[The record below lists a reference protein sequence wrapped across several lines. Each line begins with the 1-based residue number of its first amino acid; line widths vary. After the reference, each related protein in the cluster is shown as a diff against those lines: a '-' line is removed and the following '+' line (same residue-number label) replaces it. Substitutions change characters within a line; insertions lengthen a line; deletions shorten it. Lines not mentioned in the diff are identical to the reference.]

1 MLEFCF
7 RPVATCTST
16 SMTNARGTF
25 LQRPPTFHSC
35 HGFLVLL
42 FPLYHH
48 IRPLSRGFEL
58 GATER
63 DGTSQGCMGK
73 SAQTSCHP
81 PFVWRHPCVCGLPR
95 VPVLATTPPFSP
107 ALTFPVLHCISAWQF
122 RHCGATCN
130 AMSPYTPSQGSRG
143 TTHLSRSLFAASSA
157 SWSCVML
164 REWPPRAFTVDASR
178 HWPSRSL

>member
-1 MLEFCF
+1 MHLNLDHQRKGVHSYNAHPPFTAAMDSSYFSFHFITTFVLSLAVSSWE
-7 RPVATCTST
+7 RPSAMGRHTGEV
-16 SMTNARGTF
+16 GT
-25 LQRPPTFHSC
+25 
-35 HGFLVLL
+35 
-42 FPLYHH
+42 
-48 IRPLSRGFEL
+48 
-58 GATER
+58 
-63 DGTSQGCMGK
+63 
-73 SAQTSCHP
+73 QTSCHP
-81 PFVWRHPCVCGLPR
+81 PFVWRRPCVCGLPR

-107 ALTFPVLHCISAWQF
+107 ALTFPVPHCISAWQF